1 MGDSPLVK
9 APKVVGPPLLEKL
22 RVSVWTRR
30 PVGLLT
36 VTLTPESMVTVLA
49 AMVALGP
56 LRVESPVKRTSP
68 LLPSA

>member
-1 MGDSPLVK
+1 MGASPSVK
-9 APKVVGPPLLEKL
+9 APKVFGPPLLEKL
-22 RVSVWTRR
+22 RRSVWTRR

-56 LRVESPVKRTSP
+56 LMLEFPVKRTRP